1 VLTTGYRERGTVRTI
16 KDRIFGEFAAP
27 GFPLRFSA
35 FPERLPLEAAVHG
48 EHNDEVL
55 SQYLGYSQ
63 ERIRALE
70 TEGVLKSG
78 DR

>member
-1 VLTTGYRERGTVRTI
+1 VAIRSTRTSPRSSS
-16 KDRIFGEFAAP
+16 DVAPWSAP

-35 FPERLPLEAAVHG
+35 FPERLPLEAAVLG
-48 EHNDEVL
+48 DHNDEVL

-70 TEGVLKSG
+70 TDGVLKSG